1 MHRVRVDDEHWRS
14 MVSSLKCYISTE
26 YNKFQSRYPPKAL
39 FLSPLG
45 ILCVAILICILCG
58 IVVNPLCLAIVPALG
73 ILVLIGL
80 AYPGYVLRNLSCT
93 VIPETS
99 RSREGESVQFSV
111 RLTSTAWLP
120 ALGLTL
126 NGPIT
131 DAPVPLSDLGIKGRS
146 EGNIVISNLMR
157 GAYAMSDL
165 SVKCGFPFNLSE
177 RTLAVIGENR
187 VVVWPTFGDAPDAP
201 ASCGGQDFTGSEPSQ
216 DAGHSG
222 DIMGAREYRRGDS
235 VRRIHWAQTARQG
248 KVIVNER
255 QAMRRPTITM
265 LLDLAETRA
274 TAREQGIRAC
284 MSLLEHWSRSGAI
297 LSLVIRDHRFQVVTG
312 RIGDFRDAL
321 AELPRLDARCT
332 SSVALPNV
340 ATKPHVAIV
349 KEGMTCQ
356 HGTEMVV
363 CFKEA
368 GWYIA

>member
-1 MHRVRVDDEHWRS
+1 MDDEHWRS

-45 ILCVAILICILCG
+45 ILCAAILICILCG

-321 AELPRLDARCT
+321 AELPRSDARCK
-332 SSVALPNV
+332 SSAALPNV